1 VITKN
6 RERIDEYAH
15 FIIAHERLKKVIQDR
30 LIHLDHLA
38 DIRLAMP
45 SLLALLNLPLK
56 FILVNISYHQLY
68 AQVSVITIRVD
79 GVPGD
84 QKPCTVPV
92 GSVSR
97 RNLIPKCI
105 RPRDQSRDRGP
116 IREPAARN
124 ITRVAR
130 ERSSNPLV
138 LVVVWVVNDAR
149 FDATRAPT
157 ERSVTLCAV
166 HLVTP
171 VNLENHR
178 GALRAISRVL
188 REELGR
194 RQIVRVAHV
203 LVIPILSTDLVT
215 VGARPIF
222 THATLPGCTQKTLT
236 VFVRTRPHKLPTLLV
251 NLTPVKPLNV
261 IVMSTLKV
269 LYIHGEARDN
279 LVLDKGSLGSVK
291 SCFEF
296 RFELV
301 LFNQAGEGHICD

>member
-1 VITKN
+1 VIAKN
-6 RERIDEYAH
+6 HQGIDEYAH
-15 FIIAHERLKKVIQDR
+15 FMIAHERLKKVIQDR
-30 LIHLDHLA
+30 LIHLDHLT

-56 FILVNISYHQLY
+56 FILINISYHQLD
-68 AQVSVITIRVD
+68 AQVSVIPIRVD
-79 GVPGD
+79 GVPGE

-97 RNLIPKCI
+97 CNLVPKCVS
-105 RPRDQSRDRGP
+105 PRDQSRDRGP

-124 ITRVAR
+124 IARVAR

-149 FDATRAPT
+149 FDTTRAPT
-157 ERSVTLCAV
+157 ERSVTLRAV
-166 HLVTP
+166 HLVTA

-203 LVIPILSTDLVT
+203 LVIPILSSDLVT

-269 LYIHGEARDN
+269 L
-279 LVLDKGSLGSVK
+279 
-291 SCFEF
+291 
-296 RFELV
+296 
-301 LFNQAGEGHICD
+301 